1 MNDLAAKHKHEMA
14 TEKEKAIQVK
24 YIISRVHVEKKIKYI
39 QALKMFEL
47 NTCIFFPFDFQMQ
60 SSYQQRQ
67 ERERKDMEQAHMKIV
82 KQMESRLYEMEGVN
96 KVLCVGLGVNLQSMK
111 MSCLRIWAVVIVI
124 MCSYIHI
131 PVPMVHFYTS
141 LYRCRS
147 SRTSASVLTIFLKNM
162 FIQ

>member
-1 MNDLAAKHKHEMA
+1 MNDLAAKHKHELA

-39 QALKMFEL
+39 QALKMFKI
-47 NTCIFFPFDFQMQ
+47 TCIFSPFDFQMQ

-96 KVLCVGLGVNLQSMK
+96 KVLCRFG
-111 MSCLRIWAVVIVI
+111 CE
-124 MCSYIHI
+124 
-131 PVPMVHFYTS
+131 
-141 LYRCRS
+141 S
-147 SRTSASVLTIFLKNM
+147 SINENVLP
-162 FIQ
+162 

>member
-1 MNDLAAKHKHEMA
+1 MSNKSDYLNSFFSSTCEKTLSSKTIELDHLKAEWTAKMNDLAAKHKHEMA

-47 NTCIFFPFDFQMQ
+47 TCIFSPFDFQMQ

-96 KVLCVGLGVNLQSMK
+96 KVLCRFG
-111 MSCLRIWAVVIVI
+111 CE
-124 MCSYIHI
+124 
-131 PVPMVHFYTS
+131 
-141 LYRCRS
+141 S
-147 SRTSASVLTIFLKNM
+147 SINENVFP
-162 FIQ
+162 

>member
-24 YIISRVHVEKKIKYI
+24 YIIFRVHVKKKIKYI

-96 KVLCVGLGVNLQSMK
+96 KVLCRFG
-111 MSCLRIWAVVIVI
+111 CE
-124 MCSYIHI
+124 
-131 PVPMVHFYTS
+131 
-141 LYRCRS
+141 S
-147 SRTSASVLTIFLKNM
+147 SINENVLP
-162 FIQ
+162 